1 MTYRIGKEAKGRMA
15 EKRRDRRTERIAYLE
30 QQLKIFQS
38 DIDRFKLQLEEARL
52 VENVKGR

>member
-1 MTYRIGKEAKGRMA
+1 MA